1 MTDRQFFWGLSNGLI
16 VLAIAGTFWLGIGFG
31 PYLGTVGWV
40 TAGLFTVVLY
50 GTCAAIVWFAIR
62 LRRRSGFKRSEL
74 KLGDERQ
81 RAETRKIMVGF
92 RRIGIAQTILIAL
105 VAFLCVRFAR
115 EELLWPSIGFIV
127 SLHFIPL
134 GRIFHLRAD
143 SFIGIVGGAISFAA
157 LLGIFG
163 PQTMMFLGGSMGL
176 LMWLSA
182 VYIVWRLDRIGAK
195 ALREPW
201 AS

>member
-16 VLAIAGTFWLGIGFG
+16 VLAIAGTFWLGMGFG
-31 PYLGTVGWV
+31 PHLGEVGWV
-40 TAGLFTVVLY
+40 TAALFSVVLY
-50 GTCAAIVWFAIR
+50 GTCAAILWFAIR

-81 RAETRKIMVGF
+81 QAETRKIMVAF
-92 RRIGIAQTILIAL
+92 RRIGIVQTVLIGI
-105 VAFLCVRFAR
+105 VVFLCVRLAH
-115 EELLWPSIGFIV
+115 EDLIWPSIGFIL

-134 GRIFHLRAD
+134 GRIFHLRAY
-143 SFIGIVGGAISFAA
+143 SFIGIVGSVISFVA

-163 PQTMMFLGGSMGL
+163 PQTMMYLGGSMGL

-182 VYIVWRLDRIGAK
+182 VYIVWRLDRIGAR

-201 AS
+201 AA